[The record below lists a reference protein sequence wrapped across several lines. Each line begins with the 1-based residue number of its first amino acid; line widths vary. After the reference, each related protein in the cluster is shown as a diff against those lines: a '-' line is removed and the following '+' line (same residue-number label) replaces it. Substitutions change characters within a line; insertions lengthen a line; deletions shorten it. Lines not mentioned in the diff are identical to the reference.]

1 MAKQV
6 RYFTQIVDHLNREFG
21 QEKSEA
27 IMANALQRYDE
38 LLEEN
43 KDEAKE
49 CYMHTRERIYPVIAC
64 FDALLSEGVERKK
77 AADFIVDYYKWRS
90 GKLAPFIKK
99 AFKILGLYRI
109 VPKFFMG
116 MTEKSFGPKAGFA
129 SKDHFVSKD
138 EVRFNM
144 TKCPYFDKCKQY
156 GLPLMKK
163 IVPFGFKKGSG
174 VGWRYTWHEDDPKN
188 EFRFECN
195 ECIYAKI
202 LGRRNL
208 LKLGTMCC
216 HADIINYGA
225 LPFTDFIR
233 TKTLCHGGEYCDF
246 RFVRHD
252 SDAGEG
258 WSRYKSI

>member
-6 RYFTQIVDHLNREFG
+6 RYFTQIVGHLNREFG

-27 IMANALQRYDE
+27 IMAKALQRYDE

-49 CYMHTRERIYPVIAC
+49 CYMHTRERIYPAIAC

-90 GKLAPFIKK
+90 GKLAPFIQK
-99 AFKILGLYRI
+99 AFKIPGLYRI

-138 EVRFNM
+138 EVRLNM
-144 TKCPYFDKCKQY
+144 TRCPYFEKCKQY
-156 GLPLMKK
+156 GCTE
-163 IVPFGFKKGSG
+163 IVRGFCDA
-174 VGWRYTWHEDDPKN
+174 DDICYGHMHPK
-188 EFRFECN
+188 
-195 ECIYAKI
+195 
-202 LGRRNL
+202 LSW
-208 LKLGTMCC
+208 
-216 HADIINYGA
+216 D
-225 LPFTDFIR
+225 R
-233 TKTLCHGGEYCDF
+233 TKTIGYGYDVCDF
-246 RFVRHD
+246 KVR
-252 SDAGEG
+252 
-258 WSRYKSI
+258 IIQ

>member
-6 RYFTQIVDHLNREFG
+6 RYFTQIVGHLNREFG

-27 IMANALQRYDE
+27 IMAKALQRYDE

-49 CYMHTRERIYPVIAC
+49 CYMHTRERIYPAIAC

-99 AFKILGLYRI
+99 AFKIPGLYRI

-129 SKDHFVSKD
+129 SKDHFVSKE
-138 EVRFNM
+138 EVRLNM

-156 GLPLMKK
+156 GCTE
-163 IVPFGFKKGSG
+163 IVRGFCDA
-174 VGWRYTWHEDDPKN
+174 DDICYGHMHPK
-188 EFRFECN
+188 
-195 ECIYAKI
+195 
-202 LGRRNL
+202 LSW
-208 LKLGTMCC
+208 
-216 HADIINYGA
+216 D
-225 LPFTDFIR
+225 R
-233 TKTLCHGGEYCDF
+233 TKTIGYGYDVCDF
-246 RFVRHD
+246 KVRI
-252 SDAGEG
+252 
-258 WSRYKSI
+258 RQ

>member
-21 QEKSEA
+21 LKKSEA
-27 IMANALQRYDE
+27 VMAKALQRYDE

-49 CYMHTRERIYPVIAC
+49 CYMHTRERIYPAIAC

-99 AFKILGLYRI
+99 AFKIPGLYRI
-109 VPKFFMG
+109 VPKFFMD

-138 EVRFNM
+138 EVRLNM
-144 TKCPYFDKCKQY
+144 IRCPYFDKCKQY
-156 GLPLMKK
+156 GCTE
-163 IVPFGFKKGSG
+163 IVRGFCDA
-174 VGWRYTWHEDDPKN
+174 DDICYGHMHPK
-188 EFRFECN
+188 
-195 ECIYAKI
+195 
-202 LGRRNL
+202 LSW
-208 LKLGTMCC
+208 
-216 HADIINYGA
+216 D
-225 LPFTDFIR
+225 R
-233 TKTLCHGGEYCDF
+233 TKTIGYGYDVCDF
-246 RFVRHD
+246 KVRI
-252 SDAGEG
+252 
-258 WSRYKSI
+258 RQ

>member
-1 MAKQV
+1 MTKQV
-6 RYFTQIVDHLNREFG
+6 RYFTQIVGHLNREFG

-27 IMANALQRYDE
+27 IMAKALQRYDE

-49 CYMHTRERIYPVIAC
+49 CYMHTRERIYPAIAC

-99 AFKILGLYRI
+99 AFKIPGLYRI

-138 EVRFNM
+138 EVRLNM
-144 TKCPYFDKCKQY
+144 TRCPYFEKCKQY
-156 GLPLMKK
+156 GCTE
-163 IVPFGFKKGSG
+163 IVRGFCDA
-174 VGWRYTWHEDDPKN
+174 DDICYGHMHPK
-188 EFRFECN
+188 
-195 ECIYAKI
+195 
-202 LGRRNL
+202 LSW
-208 LKLGTMCC
+208 
-216 HADIINYGA
+216 D
-225 LPFTDFIR
+225 R
-233 TKTLCHGGEYCDF
+233 TKTIGYGYDVCDF
-246 RFVRHD
+246 KVRI
-252 SDAGEG
+252 
-258 WSRYKSI
+258 RQ